1 MEPDFTK
8 YDIEELEGCL
18 RAIDREKY
26 PERVIEIQEIL
37 KTLKTLEA
45 ERINSIPKQE
55 REKIETSS
63 RRGSYLILFL
73 GAIFCCMVLLTGEV
87 PLRHGE
93 NISQEDSPI
102 LFYGALSFFAFMTV
116 FGAVRLYEQRF

>member
-37 KTLKTLEA
+37 KTLKT
-45 ERINSIPKQE
+45 
-55 REKIETSS
+55 
-63 RRGSYLILFL
+63 
-73 GAIFCCMVLLTGEV
+73 
-87 PLRHGE
+87 
-93 NISQEDSPI
+93 
-102 LFYGALSFFAFMTV
+102 
-116 FGAVRLYEQRF
+116 